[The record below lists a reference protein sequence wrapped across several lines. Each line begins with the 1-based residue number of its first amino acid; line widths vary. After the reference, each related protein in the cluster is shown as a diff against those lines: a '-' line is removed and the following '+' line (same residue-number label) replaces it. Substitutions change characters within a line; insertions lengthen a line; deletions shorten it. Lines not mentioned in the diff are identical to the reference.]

1 MEKLKNIEK
10 YSTKSKPKSRKKL
23 ITESR
28 RPAKNRRKEKTNNE
42 INNIQPVKQ
51 IIVSAIFQS
60 SSQEFQ
66 VHTKTFTK
74 QNQVEK
80 R

>member
-51 IIVSAIFQS
+51 IIVSAIFQ
-60 SSQEFQ
+60 EFQ

>member
-28 RPAKNRRKEKTNNE
+28 RPAKNRR
-42 INNIQPVKQ
+42 
-51 IIVSAIFQS
+51 
-60 SSQEFQ
+60 
-66 VHTKTFTK
+66 
-74 QNQVEK
+74 
-80 R
+80 